1 MKIHFFTNYL
11 LGVTDDLTKVERKKN
26 PKKKLQNNKQAS
38 INNRN

>member
-11 LGVTDDLTKVERKKN
+11 LGVIDDLTKVERKKN
-26 PKKKLQNNKQAS
+26 PKKLQNNKQAS